1 MHPSSSNKYLSPELV
16 VKKDNFKEQS
26 FSKHFEILLHEHINE
41 SMFNNDDKNKQYYDN
56 FLLALKNETND
67 NFTKPKKVNRKVNR
81 KSVQLDTSTMSSLM
95 KLKNLKLN
103 NPSSPSNNH
112 NKKPAINNI
121 NIYITKNKDDKA
133 GSVYSSVKSSEDETK
148 KLIVKKQ
155 KNNVYYS
162 TFNSKN
168 TINTEKKEAVNEVKK
183 KKKLFCCIPIC

>member
-26 FSKHFEILLHEHINE
+26 FSKHFEILLHDINE
-41 SMFNNDDKNKQYYDN
+41 SMSNNDKNKQYYDN

-133 GSVYSSVKSSEDETK
+133 GTVYSSVKSNEDETK
-148 KLIVKKQ
+148 KLIVKK
-155 KNNVYYS
+155 KNRNCY
-162 TFNSKN
+162 NS
-168 TINTEKKEAVNEVKK
+168 
-183 KKKLFCCIPIC
+183 

>member
-1 MHPSSSNKYLSPELV
+1 MIILQSQ
-16 VKKDNFKEQS
+16 KKK
-26 FSKHFEILLHEHINE
+26 
-41 SMFNNDDKNKQYYDN
+41 
-56 FLLALKNETND
+56 
-67 NFTKPKKVNRKVNR
+67 NRKENR

-133 GSVYSSVKSSEDETK
+133 GTVYSSVKSSEDETK
-148 KLIVKKQ
+148 KIVKK
-155 KNNVYYS
+155 KNNNVYYS